1 MPYIYETHLHSC
13 VASACGH
20 SEPEEYI
27 PYYKKLGYSGIFVT
41 DHFFNGNTCIPDTLP
56 WEERVNR
63 YCLSYERAKAEGDKQ
78 GFSVFFGWE
87 CRFDGDEFLVYGLD
101 KAWLLAHSEI
111 MTWDHITH
119 LEQIHKYGGLVVQAH
134 PFRERDYLSRV
145 DLHPFQCDAFEVA
158 NAGNPSYQDRLAY
171 RYAVKHHIP
180 MTAGSDIH
188 LVAHT
193 DSGNLY
199 GVAFDTP
206 LRSAADYVNRIKE
219 GKGYSLHV
227 PEDLLTLTPDA
238 PNTLPVYLF
247 DKQNQEHF
255 IPDVETI
262 L

>member
-1 MPYIYETHLHSC
+1 MSYIYETHLHSC
-13 VASACGH
+13 VASACGR

-101 KAWLLAHSEI
+101 KAWLLAHPEI

-227 PEDLLTLTPDA
+227 PEDLLTLMPLTPCLFIFLMNRIR
-238 PNTLPVYLF
+238 NTSFLM
-247 DKQNQEHF
+247 
-255 IPDVETI
+255 
-262 L
+262 